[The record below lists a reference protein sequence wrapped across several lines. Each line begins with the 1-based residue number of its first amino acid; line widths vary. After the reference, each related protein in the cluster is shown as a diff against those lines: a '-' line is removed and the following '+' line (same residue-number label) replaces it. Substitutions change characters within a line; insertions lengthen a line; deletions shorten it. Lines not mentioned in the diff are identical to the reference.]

1 MEKETPMKKVL
12 ILAANPKDTKYL
24 RLNQELRDIGE
35 GLRRSQ
41 NRDQFSIKQELAV
54 RPKDI
59 RRTVLDFKPQIVH
72 FSGHGT
78 EKEGLIFE
86 DDNGKSK
93 LVSGDALAGFFKL
106 FAEQV
111 ECVVLNCC
119 YSEVQ
124 AKAIAQHINYV
135 IGMNQEIGDKAAIE
149 FAVGFYDALG
159 AGNTIEFAYEM
170 GCNAVQME
178 GDQGHLT
185 PVLFKEKVIPGQSQ
199 EKDGFVEKIKKWRKK
214 IPWDSLRTIF
224 GTSTGVTFLAL
235 VVRFGG
241 ALQSLELAA
250 YDDFMRFQ
258 LSSPFVTEE
267 TPDKRLLIIKITRD
281 DAIKEEKKANDS
293 KEGGKNGTL
302 TDSSLHEL
310 LNKLL
315 EKKPRAIGLDI
326 LRNYKSKNLKLE
338 QLLKNNDSPIYAV
351 CKVPEN
357 TTDKGIA
364 PPDEISSDRVGF
376 NDGLIGGEET
386 VLRRQILSM
395 NFDSNPE
402 SLCKSK
408 DSISLKL
415 ARKFL
420 EQEKVKNQDQDA
432 SDSQG
437 NLQNLIINNVFF
449 QALNNPDAG
458 GYRGTDL
465 TGYQILLDYR
475 SFCQS
480 GNESDCSPH
489 NIAKTYSL
497 KQILE
502 DNLLKEEDVKNRIVL
517 IGVEDNSYANDAVI
531 TPYTAKS
538 KQQMPGFIVQAQM
551 VSYIL
556 RVALGQ
562 QRQLLPSPLA
572 YDFFWILTWSLIGS
586 ILVYHLYKSPRKLLV
601 YGVVAIASLYIL
613 CLIFFISSIKLWVPL
628 VPPAL
633 TFLGS
638 GGIVFIRFR
647 FQQSS

>member
-1 MEKETPMKKVL
+1 MKKVL
-12 ILAANPKDTKYL
+12 ILAANPKDTTRL
-24 RLNQELRDIGE
+24 RLDEEVRDIEE
-35 GLRRSQ
+35 GLQRSQ
-41 NRDQFSIKQELAV
+41 KRDQFSLKQQSAV
-54 RPKDI
+54 RPRDI
-59 RRTVLDFKPQIVH
+59 QRAVLEFKPQIVH

-78 EKEGLIFE
+78 EEKELIFE
-86 DDNGKSK
+86 DETGKSK
-93 LVSGDALAGFFKL
+93 LVSGAALADFFKL
-106 FAEQV
+106 FADTV
-111 ECVVLNCC
+111 ECVVLNGC
-119 YSEVQ
+119 YSAVQ
-124 AKAIAQHINYV
+124 ADAIAEHINYV
-135 IGMNQEIGDKAAIE
+135 IGMNQAIGDKAAIE

-159 AGNTIEFAYEM
+159 AGETIQFAYKF
-170 GCNAVQME
+170 GCSAIRMAGIE
-178 GDQGHLT
+178 EHLT
-185 PVLFKEKVIPGQSQ
+185 PVLLKKPEVTASTVEPSPTK
-199 EKDGFVEKIKKWRKK
+199 KDSLPEKIKKWRKK
-214 IPWDSLRTIF
+214 IPWDSLPTIF

-281 DAIKEEKKANDS
+281 DAIKEEKKANDP

-326 LRNYKSKNLKLE
+326 LRNYKSKNTKLE

-357 TTDKGIA
+357 STDKGIA
-364 PPDEISSDRVGF
+364 PPYEISPDRVGF

-420 EQEKVKNQDQDA
+420 EQEKGKNQDA
-432 SDSQG
+432 YDSQG

-449 QALNNPDAG
+449 QSLSNPDAG

-465 TGYQILLDYR
+465 RGYQILLDYR

-480 GNESDCSPH
+480 GTDNESDCSPH
-489 NIAKTYSL
+489 NISKTYSL
-497 KQILE
+497 KQVLE

-517 IGVEDNSYANDAVI
+517 IGVEDNSYANDLVN
-531 TPYTAKS
+531 TPFTAKS
-538 KQQMPGFIVQAQM
+538 KQEMPGFIVQAQM
-551 VSYIL
+551 VSNIW
-556 RVALGQ
+556 RVALGE

-572 YDFFWILTWSLIGS
+572 YDFLWILTWSLIGS
-586 ILVYHLYKSPRKLLV
+586 ILVYHLYKSPLKLLV

-613 CLIFFISSIKLWVPL
+613 CLIFFISPIKLWVPL
-628 VPPAL
+628 VPPAF

-638 GGIVFIRFR
+638 GVIVFIRFR
-647 FQQSS
+647 FQQSY